1 MEVTLKDIAKEIG
14 VSISTVSRAMNL
26 QDRNASDMQKKIQET
41 AKAMG
46 YADKKALLLSNMA
59 KPSFSI
65 GCLFISEHESIVSPF
80 FAELHRGILQEVK
93 KLSPYADITLTTLSI
108 PSIEAIAQNNFD
120 GVIIL
125 GRTKRETIAD
135 IGKTVTHCV
144 YAGLNP
150 IPGIDNVISDI
161 KEGIKDI
168 VSHLYENGRRSIG
181 FIGPVS
187 IDSSAFNEYRHD
199 AYLSAMKG
207 LSLPVSPALVQES
220 YLDASNGYDAT
231 LAMLDAGGKPD
242 AIVCGNDNLAIGVM
256 KALMTRGIS
265 VPKEVALAG
274 YDNIP
279 DSAYLTPSLTT
290 VDVPKSD
297 IGRHALLL
305 LLDAIESG
313 RDYPITMTLPHT
325 LLVRESTK
333 EVSR

>member
-1 MEVTLKDIAKEIG
+1 MEVTLKDIAKEVG

-26 QDRNASDMQKKIQET
+26 QDRNGSDIQKKIQET

-46 YADKKALLLSNMA
+46 YADKKAMILSNMA
-59 KPSFSI
+59 KPAFSI
-65 GCLFISEHESIVSPF
+65 GCLFTSEHESIVSPF
-80 FAELHRGILQEVK
+80 FAELHRGIMQEAK
-93 KLSPYADITLTTLSI
+93 KLSPYADIKLTTLNI
-108 PSIEAIAQNNFD
+108 PSIETLSQNSFD

-135 IGKTVTHCV
+135 IRKTVAHCV

-161 KEGIKDI
+161 KEGIGDI
-168 VSHLYENGRRSIG
+168 VKHLGENGRRNIG

-187 IDSSAFNEYRHD
+187 IDSATFNEYRYD
-199 AYLSAMKG
+199 AYLSAMKR
-207 LSLPVSPALVQES
+207 LSLPVSPTLVKDS
-220 YLDASNGYDAT
+220 YLDASDGYDAT
-231 LAMLDAGGKPD
+231 LAMLDSGGKPD

-256 KALMTRGIS
+256 KALVTRGIS

-290 VDVPKSD
+290 VDVPKAD
-297 IGRHALLL
+297 IGKHALLL